1 MIIIKIPKRN
11 NINPVGAM
19 RISSIIGSHKYGWAY
34 LETAGSSNNKLS
46 EWNLYQRDPMSG
58 IEKLPNNNQQ
68 TTSQRPRKMPE
79 NTNPCPKSLKQRRM
93 SAPITT
99 KLILYPN

>member
-1 MIIIKIPKRN
+1 
-11 NINPVGAM
+11 M

-46 EWNLYQRDPMSG
+46 AWDLCQRDPMSG

-93 SAPITT
+93 SAPKTT
-99 KLILYPN
+99 KLILYLKEYIIKNSAKTF